1 MVQAFAI
8 VIPKLA
14 RNMHF
19 LGILYATI
27 IYYYRGDVADEAMR
41 LMADNTTSGIKDLPA
56 DSILSHYDFVI
67 VGGGSAGKNNT
78 YYIVITL

>member
-1 MVQAFAI
+1 VKIRNKKKMNLGYVI
-8 VIPKLA
+8 IIPKLA
-14 RNMHF
+14 KKMYF

-27 IYYYRGDVADEAMR
+27 LYYYRGDE
-41 LMADNTTSGIKDLPA
+41 ADNTASGIKDIPG

-78 YYIVITL
+78 YYIVIL

>member
-1 MVQAFAI
+1 MY
-8 VIPKLA
+8 
-14 RNMHF
+14 F

-27 IYYYRGDVADEAMR
+27 IYYNREDVAD
-41 LMADNTTSGIKDLPA
+41 NTASGIKDLPA

-78 YYIVITL
+78 YYIVIL